1 MKKLFPFLT
10 LALFAAGV
18 ASAQERSLFSNVGVS
33 LNAGTTGVGATL
45 STPLGKHFNLRA
57 GFGVLPYTYKYT
69 TEDLEI
75 DLSSQL
81 RDAGAPADA
90 QFNVNLTHSAD
101 LKARLKVPAMHVMV
115 DYNPFKGG
123 LGAFHLTAGLFMG
136 GNNLAHV
143 NGDAHFAQLQQKID
157 GMLGDIRDQ
166 VDAKYPGYGSHITN
180 ITVSDVNLA
189 IADEGV
195 RLNPDGTADAY
206 LKVNSIRPYFGLG
219 WGNAIPKRRVG
230 FRFDIGALY
239 QGKPKI
245 ASPNYMGDL
254 NAQFKDEDDLNK
266 IMDNAKFW
274 PQISFQLTFR
284 LLKDKK

>member
-1 MKKLFPFLT
+1 MKKLFTLFT

-18 ASAQERSLFSNVGVS
+18 AIAQERSAFSNVGLS
-33 LNAGTTGVGATL
+33 LNAGTTGLGATL

-69 TEDLEI
+69 TEELEI

-81 RDAGAPADA
+81 QAAGVPNA
-90 QFNVNLTHSAD
+90 QFSTNLSHSAD
-101 LKARLKVPAMHVMV
+101 LKAQLKVPAMHVMV

-123 LGAFHLTAGLFMG
+123 LGAFHFTAGLFAG
-136 GNNLAHV
+136 SGNLAHV
-143 NGDAHFAQLQQKID
+143 NGDAHFTQLQQKID
-157 GMLGDIRDQ
+157 GMLGQIRTEVEAQ
-166 VDAKYPGYGSHITN
+166 YPGYGSSITN
-180 ITVSDVNLA
+180 ISVTDVNLA

-195 RLNPDGTADAY
+195 HLNPNGTADAY
-206 LKVNSIRPYFGLG
+206 LKVNPLRPYFGLG
-219 WGNAIPKRRVG
+219 WGNAIPKNRVG

-239 QGKPKI
+239 QGRPRI
-245 ASPNYMGDL
+245 ESPNYVGDINEEL
-254 NAQFKDEDDLNK
+254 KGESDINK
-266 IMDNAKFW
+266 IMDYAKFW